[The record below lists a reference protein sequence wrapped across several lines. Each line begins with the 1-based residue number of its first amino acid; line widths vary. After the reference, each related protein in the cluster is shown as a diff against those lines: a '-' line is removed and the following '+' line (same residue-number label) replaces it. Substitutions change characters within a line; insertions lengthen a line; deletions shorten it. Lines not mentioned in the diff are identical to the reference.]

1 MFSSYVWTLTIIDMK
16 KIFVIISILAAVAG
30 CNKPDTDDTRFYEEN
45 LKATVD
51 HINVEVSLNAIS
63 NFYIACQLNDVLS
76 GKETVYA
83 EMFTEVSQDK
93 WYSNLLNI
101 SFETGGKL
109 LDADGAEWNAGHWM
123 RYEYSGDKCW
133 KLSYQNGGMSYDVNL
148 TLLEDSKD
156 IFEVTISG
164 NGEYIDNNVITR
176 FEIEDVTIKR
186 QFVDNVLV
194 RTTSAGVIKGDF
206 YDPEDNDI
214 SRAFCELHLGSV
226 PEYITGYNLT
236 E

>member
-1 MFSSYVWTLTIIDMK
+1 MKRFITVITLC
-16 KIFVIISILAAVAG
+16 AALLG
-30 CNKPDTDDTRFYEEN
+30 CNKPDADDTRFFEEN
-45 LKATVD
+45 LKATMD
-51 HINVEVSLNAIS
+51 QIYLDITLNGVTH
-63 NFYIACQLNDVLS
+63 FYIASQLNDILS
-76 GKETVYA
+76 GEENVYA
-83 EMFTEVSQDK
+83 EMFTEISENK

-101 SFETGGKL
+101 SFETGGKQM
-109 LDADGAEWNAGHWM
+109 DAEGAEWEAGHYQSFRFLGEDTWQ
-123 RYEYSGDKCW
+123 
-133 KLSYQNGGMSYDVNL
+133 LSYENGSLSYEINLKLEQNDA
-148 TLLEDSKD
+148 D
-156 IFEVTISG
+156 IFEVTLSG
-164 NGEYIDNNVITR
+164 NGEYARNNVLTE
-176 FEIEDVTIKR
+176 FEVRDVNIKR

>member
-1 MFSSYVWTLTIIDMK
+1 MKRFITVITLC
-16 KIFVIISILAAVAG
+16 AALLG
-30 CNKPDTDDTRFYEEN
+30 CNKPDTDEPRFFEEN
-45 LKATVD
+45 LKATMD
-51 HINVEVSLNAIS
+51 QINMEITLNGVTH
-63 NFYIACQLNDVLS
+63 FYIGSQLNDILS
-76 GKETVYA
+76 GEETVYA
-83 EMFTEVSQDK
+83 EMFTEISDDK

-109 LDADGAEWNAGHWM
+109 LYDEGADWKAGHYQSFRFLGENTWF
-123 RYEYSGDKCW
+123 
-133 KLSYQNGGMSYDVNL
+133 LSYENGNLSYEVNL
-148 TLLEDSKD
+148 KLEQNDAD

-164 NGEYIDNNVITR
+164 NGEYVRNNVVTE
-176 FEIEDVTIKR
+176 FEVQDVSVKR

-194 RTTSAGVIKGDF
+194 RTTSTGVIKGDF

-214 SRAFCELHLGSV
+214 ARAFCELHLGSV

>member
-1 MFSSYVWTLTIIDMK
+1 MIIDMK

-51 HINVEVSLNAIS
+51 HINKEVSLNAIS

-76 GKETVYA
+76 GKETVYE

-123 RYEYSGDKCW
+123 RYEYRGDKCW
-133 KLSYQNGGMSYDVNL
+133 ELSYQNGGMSYDANL

-156 IFEVTISG
+156 IFEVAISG

-186 QFVDNVLV
+186 QFIENVLA
-194 RTTSAGVIKGDF
+194 RTTSSGVIRGDF
-206 YDPEDNDI
+206 FDAGDRENAVAY
-214 SRAFCELHLGSV
+214 CEIHLGAV
-226 PEYITGYNLT
+226 PEYVT
-236 E
+236 EKLHKR

>member
-1 MFSSYVWTLTIIDMK
+1 MK

-51 HINVEVSLNAIS
+51 YINVEVSLNAIS

-76 GKETVYA
+76 GKETVYE

-101 SFETGGKL
+101 SFETGGKQMN
-109 LDADGAEWNAGHWM
+109 AEGAEWEAGHYQSFQFLGEDTWL
-123 RYEYSGDKCW
+123 
-133 KLSYQNGGMSYDVNL
+133 LSYENGSLSYEINL
-148 TLLEDSKD
+148 KLEENDAD
-156 IFEVTISG
+156 IFEVTLSG
-164 NGEYIDNNVITR
+164 NGEYVRNNVVTE
-176 FEIEDVTIKR
+176 FEVQDVNVKR

-194 RTTSAGVIKGDF
+194 RTTSTGVIKGDF
-206 YDPEDNDI
+206 YDPKDNDI
-214 SRAFCELHLGSV
+214 ARAFCELHLGSV